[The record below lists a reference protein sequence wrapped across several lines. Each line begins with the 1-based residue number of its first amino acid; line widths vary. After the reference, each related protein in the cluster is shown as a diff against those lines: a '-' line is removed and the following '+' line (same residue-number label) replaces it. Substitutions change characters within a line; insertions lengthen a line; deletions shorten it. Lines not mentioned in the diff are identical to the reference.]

1 MEHKSIS
8 VEEMLDSDTFDK
20 VMEDVEMND
29 AVYYIYQDKEC
40 TLKPVVLVKW
50 KEEYAPILSRVV

>member
-8 VEEMLDSDTFDK
+8 VEEMQDSDIFDR
-20 VMEDVEMND
+20 VFEDVEMND

-50 KEEYAPILSRVV
+50 RQEYGEIEAQ